1 MTAFPHEIFPSLSPK
16 TRGVG
21 GRYYLG
27 GQGDVQYE
35 VLEYGK
41 MAGMKEVP
49 AGGVCFK
56 SEVQS
61 KHVRYKTHCIP
72 LASPNTRTPY
82 DFFEKR
88 SEYTKYDFIMEM
100 KFFRHNFPTFYC
112 PFEILEAEVMSEHQ
126 LRSQLEVYD
135 PLQGPVV
142 CPLPCSQSSCARC
155 VLYASGANLQ
165 TLSILF
171 GGDGMSGGDGVC
183 VKGGGGTGVMLWGY
197 WWRLLPNGVVTNLT
211 NLRYLKGLGVIRGL
225 MMGLGTG
232 ALSVHRGWVGRF
244 TWSQWRLSN
253 FPTGYMGLKLCVCK
267 VLVSEGQWKVW
278 SILLLQQ
285 YQATPP
291 RPGPSH
297 SPAAL
302 LNPPVAIPKLCVT
315 SESSA
320 LCPYI
325 LGEGVVVLETG
336 SVYHWT
342 KEEGFTLLQSAL
354 APPTQPTHFW
364 QCCYG
369 PHPRSIV
376 ICEHVG
382 VSIGTFHG
390 GTLSLKALLSQ
401 PHPHLPPSSIIS
413 SLAHHP
419 TNPFHLLI
427 STSSLLILLDVRQ
440 EGVMLLIW
448 HHDLLSPP
456 TDMSV
461 HCSGMDT
468 TILLTCANLRETILF
483 SYTGGSGD
491 QPPHANCLPHI
502 VDNPREFSS
511 AHNLDYSSMLLG
523 DRLEQPTLSCSL
535 VALSDGSMAALMM
548 SSIGDL
554 FYQCW
559 RYDIVPVDGHDRLP
573 LLSHHLLWAKM
584 ALAQEKQLEFYDDR
598 PTGSYHP
605 IGYATD
611 VSTLTALGEYL
622 TCSDTSGLC
631 LKCFAYLKHH
641 PSLMNATPLSVPSST
656 GTSDPPQTRCAF
668 CGALCEGGKDKL
680 FRAIE
685 QKSRIN
691 PLDAEGTEPGIEAL
705 AKVCVFPVVAE
716 EEGVERRL
724 WEGWGSTQPPSGDV
738 QGGREAMTS
747 EDTSGGGTG
756 EAILSAQ
763 TSLLTPRMKTSKSR
777 SGKRVGF

>member
-165 TLSILF
+165 TLTVGLLVEVAPQWS
-171 GGDGMSGGDGVC
+171 GDQPDQPAVSQRSGGHQGSDDGPGDWSFVCASRLGGPLHMEPVEAFEFPDRIHGIEAVC
-183 VKGGGGTGVMLWGY
+183 VQGSVLVCVRGDYHIAFFEGPME
-197 WWRLLPNGVVTNLT
+197 GVVNHTT
-211 NLRYLKGLGVIRGL
+211 
-225 MMGLGTG
+225 
-232 ALSVHRGWVGRF
+232 
-244 TWSQWRLSN
+244 
-253 FPTGYMGLKLCVCK
+253 
-267 VLVSEGQWKVW
+267 SE
-278 SILLLQQ
+278 

-291 RPGPSH
+291 HQDPSF
-297 SPAAL
+297 SSSL
-302 LNPPVAIPKLCVT
+302 LTLLSLYQSSVCI
-315 SESSA
+315 SSSA

-390 GTLSLKALLSQ
+390 GTLSLKVLLSQ

-427 STSSLLILLDVRQ
+427 STTSLLILLDVRQ

-622 TCSDTSGLC
+622 TCSDTS
-631 LKCFAYLKHH
+631 
-641 PSLMNATPLSVPSST
+641 VPSST